1 MIVRCRV
8 FVPYGCETVHCSWQ
22 RNRFFPWLKLSVTWL
37 KIVLSLALSLI
48 LTTTFWPTK
57 MAHDTEARM
66 RCCTLPSPIC
76 EVRACSRNLFS
87 DPATRNII
95 FWLAD
100 SSLIQDSCMDG
111 LSRKTCLAC
120 PDIDALI
127 FFFWGTHTSHGWKLT
142 KLCTKV
148 IHNKSTISATAAQL

>member
-1 MIVRCRV
+1 MKENHKMIVRCRV

-37 KIVLSLALSLI
+37 KIVPSLALSLI

-87 DPATRNII
+87 DPATRNYFLIG
-95 FWLAD
+95 WQLAN
-100 SSLIQDSCMDG
+100 SRQLYGWIKQKNLSC
-111 LSRKTCLAC
+111 LPRYRCFNFLLLRNSYFPWVKTHQTLHK
-120 PDIDALI
+120 
-127 FFFWGTHTSHGWKLT
+127 GHS
-142 KLCTKV
+142 
-148 IHNKSTISATAAQL
+148 